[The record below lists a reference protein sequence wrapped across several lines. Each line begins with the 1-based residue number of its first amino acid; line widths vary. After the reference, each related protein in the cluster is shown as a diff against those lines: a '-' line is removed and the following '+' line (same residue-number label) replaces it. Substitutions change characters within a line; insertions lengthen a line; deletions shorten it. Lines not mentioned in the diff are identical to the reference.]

1 MQLEVEDIAAFFD
14 TYGWQFD
21 RPSEGL
27 FRTGFLGD
35 SGHYEIWI
43 RVTEEWIYFTIN
55 PFFAAPEGEEL
66 GAHVLRLLLRANH
79 DLNLAKLALD
89 EDGDV
94 LLAVELPR
102 TGFSYSHFAD
112 ALTALSHY
120 ADQWRPVFE
129 NLASQQESEVC

>member
-1 MQLEVEDIAAFFD
+1 MQLEVEDIADFFR

-27 FRTGFLGD
+27 FRTGFMGD

-43 RVTEEWIYFTIN
+43 RVTESWIYFTIS
-55 PFFAAPEGEEL
+55 PFFAAAEGEEL
-66 GAHVLRLLLRANH
+66 GSEILTLLLHANH
-79 DLNLAKLALD
+79 DLNLAKFALD

-102 TGFSYSHFAD
+102 KGFAYSHFAD
-112 ALTALSHY
+112 ALTAVSHY
-120 ADQWRPVFE
+120 ADHWRPTFE
-129 NLASQQESEVC
+129 QAARVEESEVV